1 VRSSKQIVLSG
12 DAAVQVLMSIEYML
26 ISLKNIARHFYD
38 NVEHSENIDPIAYAL
53 ETTRFIDQNAII
65 YKLAKMR
72 SLISEPFDKELDA
85 EELEEIEEA
94 MESIK
99 FWQNPGD

>member
-1 VRSSKQIVLSG
+1 
-12 DAAVQVLMSIEYML
+12 
-26 ISLKNIARHFYD
+26 
-38 NVEHSENIDPIAYAL
+38 
-53 ETTRFIDQNAII
+53 
-65 YKLAKMR
+65 MR